1 MLKILLSI
9 VLIFSVAGCTV
20 TPPNNSEST
29 STKPIPKPDRVIT
42 KAEKPFEPVPDFY
55 KIKEPLQ
62 CVPYSREVSGFQIFG
77 NAHTWWDQARGRYKD
92 KYDTGTIP
100 KVGAVYVLSDT
111 SRLKYG
117 HVSVVKRI
125 IDRRTI
131 EVAHT
136 NWGGDR
142 ETRRVV
148 YKRMPVVD
156 VSDNN
161 DWSKARFWNY
171 PSKSYGS
178 VYPADGFIY
187 KK

>member
-1 MLKILLSI
+1 MSLP
-9 VLIFSVAGCTV
+9 V
-20 TPPNNSEST
+20 E
-29 STKPIPKPDRVIT
+29 DRSSRVVT
-42 KAEKPFEPVPDFY
+42 KAEKPFEPVEDFY

-62 CVPYSREVSGFQIFG
+62 CVPYSREISGFQIFG
-77 NAHTWWDQARGRYKD
+77 NAHTWWDQARGKHKD
-92 KYDTGTIP
+92 KFTTGHKP
-100 KVGAVYVLSDT
+100 KVGSVFVLSNT

-136 NWGGDR
+136 NWGGNF
-142 ETRRVV
+142 ETRRYV

-161 DWSKARFWNY
+161 DWSKVRHWNY

-187 KK
+187 RRK

>member
-1 MLKILLSI
+1 MFKFSPLILLIILFVS
-9 VLIFSVAGCTV
+9 GCTASDNGILISKDV
-20 TPPNNSEST
+20 HT
-29 STKPIPKPDRVIT
+29 TK
-42 KAEKPFEPVPDFY
+42 KAEKPFEPKEDFY
-55 KIKEPLQ
+55 KIASPIQ
-62 CVPYSREVSGFQIFG
+62 CVPYSREISGFQIWG
-77 NAHTWWDQARGRYKD
+77 NAHTWWDQARGKYKD
-92 KYDTGTIP
+92 KFSTGNKP

-136 NWGGDR
+136 NWGGNR

-148 YKRMPVVD
+148 YRAMPVVD

-161 DWSKARFWNY
+161 DWSKSRFWNY
-171 PSKSYGS
+171 PSKSYGK
-178 VYPADGFIY
+178 VYAADGFIY
-187 KK
+187 RK